1 MRTIKSSREFD
12 SIFRESRRYSTPLI
26 TALIRNTPEG
36 RGHEGRVAFVAGK
49 RIGGAVIRNRSK
61 RVMREAVRRSAIQW
75 PGHDVLLIAN
85 ARTGLS
91 AVRELDEALAQ
102 ITRRSG
108 VGA

>member
-12 SIFRESRRYSTPLI
+12 SIFRESRRYSTSLI

-36 RGHEGRVAFVAGK
+36 RGRGGRVAFVAGK
-49 RIGGAVIRNRSK
+49 RIGGAVVRNRSK
-61 RVMREAVRRSAIQW
+61 RVMREAVQRSSMQW
-75 PGHDVLLIAN
+75 PGRDVLLIAN

-91 AVRELDEALAQ
+91 TCQELDEALAQ
-102 ITRRSG
+102 LARRFG